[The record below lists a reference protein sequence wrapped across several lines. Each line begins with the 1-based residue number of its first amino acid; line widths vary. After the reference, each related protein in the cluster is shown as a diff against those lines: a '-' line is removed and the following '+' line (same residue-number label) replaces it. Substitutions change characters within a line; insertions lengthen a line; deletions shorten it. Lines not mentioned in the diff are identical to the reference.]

1 MRLARQGRPTEKPQL
16 NMASMIDVVFLL
28 LIFFMCTS
36 SFVRPEKALPSRL
49 PKAGPAAEGA
59 QVLLDPVRIR
69 LTLTEAGQVLTTCDD
84 QPCADAGHLVAMLG
98 ARAAVGD
105 PAVIIAGGPDVPFG
119 SMVAA
124 LDACH
129 LAGLTRVAFS
139 AEGGAS

>member
-1 MRLARQGRPTEKPQL
+1 MRLTRQGRPTEKAQS

-36 SFVRPEKALPSRL
+36 SLVRPEKALPSRL
-49 PKAGPAAEGA
+49 PKSGQSAEGA
-59 QVLLDPVRIR
+59 QALLDPVRIDLS
-69 LTLTEAGQVLTTCDD
+69 LTKEGRVSMTCDEL
-84 QPCADAGHLVAMLG
+84 PCATVRDLVAMLG
-98 ARAAVGD
+98 ARGALGD
-105 PAVIIAGGPDVPFG
+105 PPVIIAGGANVPFG

-139 AEGGAS
+139 AEGTE